1 MNIVNLT
8 PHDVVLYRV
17 EDTITEGKTVM
28 VAAEA
33 APRAIFPKSGVV
45 ARARQAESVTGN
57 VNGIDVLSMS
67 YGDVED
73 LPSPQEGMMYIVSA
87 LTAMAARAHGRTVSD
102 LLLVAHAV
110 RNAEGQIVGCTAFS
124 QL

>member
-8 PHDVVLYRV
+8 PHDVVLYCV

-45 ARARQAESVTGN
+45 ARARQTESVTGN

-73 LPSPQEGMMYIVSA
+73 LPPPRKTRCISCQHSLLWPLA
-87 LTAMAARAHGRTVSD
+87 HTAV
-102 LLLVAHAV
+102 L
-110 RNAEGQIVGCTAFS
+110 
-124 QL
+124 